1 MTENTF
7 SYCYNLE
14 KIEVDPKNA
23 RFCSEDGVLFSKDKK
38 ELLTCPAGK
47 TDKIY
52 KVPDE
57 VKKIWPNAFAFN
69 KYISEVQLPDKL
81 KYIGREAFLN
91 SNLRRIYLPDSL
103 EELNYHAFAG
113 CHHLEQIRIPDIEIF
128 CEILKD
134 NLDLKQINVSKTF
147 VKNHQEFV
155 EKFKDKIKTSKTL
168 EDLLDEGAS
177 FKEINRILKDENA
190 ER

>member
-7 SYCYNLE
+7 SCCYNLE

-57 VKKIWPNAFAFN
+57 VKKI
-69 KYISEVQLPDKL
+69 
-81 KYIGREAFLN
+81 
-91 SNLRRIYLPDSL
+91 
-103 EELNYHAFAG
+103 
-113 CHHLEQIRIPDIEIF
+113 
-128 CEILKD
+128 
-134 NLDLKQINVSKTF
+134 
-147 VKNHQEFV
+147 
-155 EKFKDKIKTSKTL
+155 
-168 EDLLDEGAS
+168 
-177 FKEINRILKDENA
+177 
-190 ER
+190 

>member
-57 VKKIWPNAFAFN
+57 VKKI
-69 KYISEVQLPDKL
+69 
-81 KYIGREAFLN
+81 
-91 SNLRRIYLPDSL
+91 
-103 EELNYHAFAG
+103 
-113 CHHLEQIRIPDIEIF
+113 
-128 CEILKD
+128 
-134 NLDLKQINVSKTF
+134 
-147 VKNHQEFV
+147 
-155 EKFKDKIKTSKTL
+155 
-168 EDLLDEGAS
+168 
-177 FKEINRILKDENA
+177 
-190 ER
+190 